1 MVKKG
6 HGVMKYLLDTNF
18 LIAMFRN
25 QHGIRM
31 RILQAGIDNCLVSE
45 ATLAE
50 IKVGA
55 YKTRDPR
62 QWREVKETS
71 EAFTIV
77 PITAT
82 DFDLYARNRALL
94 ESQGVKID
102 SFDLLI
108 GSSAVN
114 NGLIMV
120 THNKK
125 HFARIPNLQIV
136 DWEE

>member
-6 HGVMKYLLDTNF
+6 HGVMKYLLDTNV

-55 YKTRDPR
+55 YKLGIR
-62 QWREVKETS
+62 VS
-71 EAFTIV
+71 
-77 PITAT
+77 
-82 DFDLYARNRALL
+82 
-94 ESQGVKID
+94 GV
-102 SFDLLI
+102 
-108 GSSAVN
+108 
-114 NGLIMV
+114 
-120 THNKK
+120 
-125 HFARIPNLQIV
+125 R
-136 DWEE
+136 